1 MKLQIWRELKMNFEE
16 IKEII
21 KIFGESNVSKIAIKN
36 SEIEIALE
44 KGGVVADVVTQVIQP
59 QQVATTETVVAKV
72 ETKTGLTLNSPMVGT
87 FYSAPGPDANKFAK
101 VGDSI
106 SKGQTIAIIE
116 AMKIMNEWDADYS
129 CKIIKVLIE
138 DGQPVEYG
146 TPIFEV
152 EKA

>member
-1 MKLQIWRELKMNFEE
+1 MNFEE

-36 SEIEIALE
+36 SDIEIALE
-44 KGGVVADVVTQVIQP
+44 KGGVVTEQVVTQVSAPQP
-59 QQVATTETVVAKV
+59 VTVTETVVAKV

-87 FYSAPGPDANKFAK
+87 FYSAPGPNAQKFVK
-101 VGDSI
+101 VGDTV
-106 SKGQTIAIIE
+106 SKGQTLAIIE
-116 AMKIMNEWDADYS
+116 AMKIMNEWDADYN
-129 CKIIKVLIE
+129 CKIVKVLVE

-146 TPIFEV
+146 TPIYEV

>member
-1 MKLQIWRELKMNFEE
+1 MNFNE

-36 SEIEIALE
+36 SDIEIALE
-44 KGGVVADVVTQVIQP
+44 KGGVVAEPVVTQVVAP
-59 QQVATTETVVAKV
+59 QQTAVTENVVAKV

-87 FYSAPGPDANKFAK
+87 FYSAPGPNAQKFAK

-129 CKIIKVLIE
+129 CKIVKVLIE
-138 DGQPVEYG
+138 DGQVVEYG